1 MAISNFIKKLK
12 RVLQS
17 QSLKLSKSALGET
30 STGQIVNFLS
40 NDLNAIYYFFNNL
53 SYPFVSVFMVGYSIL
68 RLWPYMSWYTINGVV
83 LIICVLPAQSV
94 ICKIYSRIRLKG
106 TEYTDERLL
115 LLNEFLA
122 SIHLIK
128 LYCWENEWT
137 KKINEIRKREV
148 ERIRSSLILYSFN
161 MGLFYS
167 VNKVVIYVVLVLF
180 SLSGGILT
188 DEAVFSCL
196 AVLNTAT
203 YIICIYV
210 PLFFLYTANF
220 WVSIK
225 RISTFLS
232 LEERIDLLVNSGS
245 HSDTVHT
252 KENFEDKLCRKIRE
266 YTLEEEIE
274 LKDQSTSFEEIE
286 NVYDITINNLVA
298 CYSMSEHD
306 ADNLLLLNAKSNGQ
320 ANGCEKKTVNVL
332 KNINFA
338 CRQGELLIVV
348 GPVG

>member
-1 MAISNFIKKLK
+1 M
-12 RVLQS
+12 
-17 QSLKLSKSALGET
+17 
-30 STGQIVNFLS
+30 
-40 NDLNAIYYFFNNL
+40 
-53 SYPFVSVFMVGYSIL
+53 
-68 RLWPYMSWYTINGVV
+68 
-83 LIICVLPAQSV
+83 
-94 ICKIYSRIRLKG
+94 KG

-128 LYCWENEWT
+128 LYCWENQWT

-148 ERIRSSLILYSFN
+148 NKIRSSLILYSFN

-225 RISTFLS
+225 RISTFLN
-232 LEERIDLLVNSGS
+232 LEERVDLLVNA
-245 HSDTVHT
+245 HHQHT
-252 KENFEDKLCRKIRE
+252 EGGQAAKERFEDKLYRKIKE
-266 YTLEEEIE
+266 CTLEEEEVE

-286 NVYDITINNLVA
+286 NVYDISISNLKA
-298 CYSMSEHD
+298 CYSMNEQSV
-306 ADNLLLLNAKSNGQ
+306 DNLLLLDEKPSNGQ
-320 ANGCEKKTVNVL
+320 LNGGERKAVNVL
-332 KNINFA
+332 KNINFV
-338 CRQGELLIVV
+338 CRQGELVIVV
-348 GPVG
+348 GPVGTVLFIVFGL